1 MDPISYTTA
10 TGWLG
15 VVTGPFGGA
24 FALGVVMGALG
35 GIYLWQKYVVKPR
48 IEEHVR
54 TCEQRLDMLQ
64 KELDDVKQVADK
76 WTRFMEREAMEYLK
90 RDKQGS
96 TSWCN
101 CPDCT
106 CRTLENLQLGRG
118 PCTCRVGRGESE
130 SCAGACRG
138 SAAAGEN
145 QSQG

>member
-90 RDKQGS
+90 R
-96 TSWCN
+96 
-101 CPDCT
+101 
-106 CRTLENLQLGRG
+106 
-118 PCTCRVGRGESE
+118 RVDGDGI
-130 SCAGACRG
+130 
-138 SAAAGEN
+138 
-145 QSQG
+145 